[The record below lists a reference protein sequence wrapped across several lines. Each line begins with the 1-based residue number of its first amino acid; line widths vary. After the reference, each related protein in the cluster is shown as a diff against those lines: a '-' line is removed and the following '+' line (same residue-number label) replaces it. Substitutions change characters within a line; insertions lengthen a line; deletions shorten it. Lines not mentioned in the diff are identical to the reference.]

1 VVNTASKTRPA
12 HRPVL
17 FDESLDGLAIA
28 TSGTYLDGTFG
39 RGGHSQGILQRLG
52 ADGRLI
58 ALDRDP
64 DAIAAGQQIG
74 DPRLTLVHTPFS
86 ALEQVS
92 LQCAPR
98 GLDGVFLDL
107 GVSSPQL
114 DEAQRGFSFK
124 NDGPLDMRM
133 DTTRG
138 MSALQWL
145 EIASEQEIAQVLK
158 DYGQERAAI
167 QIAKTIVTRRRDS
180 GSATFQTTRGL
191 ASLVAGVLGHRQG
204 SKGGRAALGKDP
216 ATRSFQAIRI
226 FVNQELEELA
236 VGLEA
241 ALNTVRVGGRIAVIS
256 FHSLEDRIVKQFF
269 SQHAGKFQAPELKG
283 SPERSG
289 LSTVLA
295 KPRVHSTFA
304 AGQRPEQV
312 ACEPKLKLFKKVLPS
327 DQEQSINPRS
337 RSAVLRVAEKL
348 A

>member
-1 VVNTASKTRPA
+1 MVTASKTRPA

-17 FDESLDGLAIA
+17 FEECMDGLAIA

-58 ALDRDP
+58 ALDRDL
-64 DAIAAGQQIG
+64 DAIAAGQLIA
-74 DPRLTLVHTPFS
+74 DSRLTLIHTPFS
-86 ALEQVS
+86 ALEQVG
-92 LQCAPR
+92 LQYAPH

-114 DEAQRGFSFK
+114 DEGRRGFSFK

-145 EIASEQEIAQVLK
+145 EMASEQEIAQVLK
-158 DYGQERAAI
+158 DYGQERAAV
-167 QIAKTIVTRRRDS
+167 QIAKTIVTRRGDS
-180 GSATFQTTRGL
+180 GSSTFQTTRGL

-226 FVNQELEELA
+226 FINQELEELT

-241 ALNTVRVGGRIAVIS
+241 ALKAVRVGGRIAVIS

-269 SQHAGKFQAPELKG
+269 SQQAGKFQAPAIAG
-283 SPERSG
+283 NGNQTG
-289 LSTVLA
+289 LGAVLA
-295 KPRVHSTFA
+295 KPKLHSTFA
-304 AGQRPEQV
+304 AGQRPELV

-327 DQEQSINPRS
+327 DLEQSINPRA

-348 A
+348 AY

>member
-1 VVNTASKTRPA
+1 MVVTANAVKPA

-28 TSGTYLDGTFG
+28 QSGTYLDGTFG
-39 RGGHSQGILQRLG
+39 RGGHSTGILQRLG
-52 ADGRLI
+52 PDGRLI

-64 DAIAAGQQIG
+64 DAIAAGVLIG
-74 DPRLTLVHTPFS
+74 DPRLRLVHAPFS
-86 ALEQVS
+86 S
-92 LQCAPR
+92 LWNVGQRFAPE

-114 DEAQRGFSFK
+114 DEAHRGFSFK

-145 EIASEQEIAQVLK
+145 ETASEQQIAQVLE
-158 DYGQERAAI
+158 DYGQERAAV
-167 QIAKTIVTRRRDS
+167 QIAKTIITRRRDS

-191 ASLVAGVLGHRQG
+191 ASLVAGVLGRRQG
-204 SKGGRAALGKDP
+204 SQGGRAALGKDP

-226 FVNQELEELA
+226 FINQELEELTL
-236 VGLEA
+236 GLDA
-241 ALNTVRVGGRIAVIS
+241 ALKALRVGGRIAVIS

-269 SQHAGKFQAPELKG
+269 TQQAGKFELPSVNSFG
-283 SPERSG
+283 GVETSG
-289 LSTVLA
+289 A
-295 KPRVHSTFA
+295 KAAKSRTHSTFA
-304 AGQRPEQV
+304 AGQALEQV
-312 ACEPKLKLFKKVLPS
+312 PREPTLKLFKKILPS
-327 DQEQSINPRS
+327 DQEQKNNPRS
-337 RSAVLRVAEKL
+337 RSAVLRIAEKL